1 MVLHRVIACL
11 GLTIGSLLG
20 EEDDWAY
27 RSIETPQLP
36 SVKNTAWP
44 SEDLDHFILSGIE
57 KANYRPTK
65 NAEKI
70 TLVRRAHLDL
80 HGLPPTT
87 EQINAFLADVR
98 EDAWPRLIDELLKSP
113 RYGERWGRHWLDVAR
128 YSDTNG
134 MDEDIAHPS
143 AWRYRDYVIESLNND
158 KPFDQFIIEQLA
170 G

>member
-98 EDAWPRLIDELLKSP
+98 DAAGLRLLDELLKPP
-113 RYGERWGRHWLDVAR
+113 RDGERRGRHCLDAPR
-128 YSDTNG
+128 HSYTNG
-134 MDEDIAHPS
+134 TDEHITHPPPS
-143 AWRYRDYVIESLNND
+143 PHRHHASKALHND
-158 KPFDQFIIEQLA
+158 
-170 G
+170 